1 MSTQDA
7 TTEAIRGFNR
17 FYTRQLGLLQEG
29 LLRTPFTL
37 AYARIIYELA
47 HLGQTTATELG
58 AGLGLDP
65 GYLSRVL
72 RDLQGRGLLG
82 RRPSPSDRRQQ
93 VLSLTDDGRAA
104 FAELNA
110 ASNSEIESLLGRLP
124 GTDQERLIRAMRTI
138 EAVLGAPV
146 ERRVPYLL
154 RPHRSGD
161 MGWVV
166 QRHGVLYNRE
176 YGWDERFEA
185 LVAEIVAQFIQR
197 FEPQRER
204 CWIAEQEGR
213 NVGSVF
219 LVRDREHDGVARL
232 RLLLVEPEARG
243 LGIGGRLVDECTRF
257 ARQAHYKKIALWTN
271 SVLSAARHI
280 YEREGYRL
288 VDEQPHESF
297 GHSLVG
303 QTFELEL

>member
-1 MSTQDA
+1 
-7 TTEAIRGFNR
+7 
-17 FYTRQLGLLQEG
+17 
-29 LLRTPFTL
+29 
-37 AYARIIYELA
+37 
-47 HLGQTTATELG
+47 
-58 AGLGLDP
+58 
-65 GYLSRVL
+65 
-72 RDLQGRGLLG
+72 
-82 RRPSPSDRRQQ
+82 